1 MTPRPLPW
9 AALVVAIGEA
19 PFEAI
24 RTAVLHDGVEA
35 TSRDAFLMVSAAG
48 ALLRDLTPPEAP
60 ADALHAYGALL
71 HGLYLLRGA
80 GWPVLAV
87 DRPTLERAL
96 ADAAIPHR
104 VHVESGTAYVQ
115 FPERAV
121 WAEPAPGE
129 AHEPLDGCIVTVTE
143 DAVTA
148 LAVLGFRPERQ
159 GFTTLEATSRL
170 PLAPLT
176 RRPDGSAPFAST
188 LPAGD
193 RAKLRSVAS
202 PQELTVLAF
211 LARSAGAA

>member
-1 MTPRPLPW
+1 VTPRPLPW
-9 AALVVAIGEA
+9 TALVEAIGEA

-24 RTAVLHDGVEA
+24 RTAVLHDSVDA

-48 ALLRDLTPPEAP
+48 ALLRDLTPADAP
-60 ADALHAYGALL
+60 ADAIHAYGALL

-80 GWPVLAV
+80 GWPVIAP
-87 DRPTLERAL
+87 DRAALERAL

-104 VHVESGTAYVQ
+104 AQVDAGTAYVQ
-115 FPERAV
+115 LPERVV

-143 DAVTA
+143 NAVTA
-148 LAVLGFRPERQ
+148 LAVLGFRPERE

-170 PLAPLT
+170 PLAALT

-193 RAKLRSVAS
+193 RAGLRSVAT
-202 PQELTVLAF
+202 PQELAVLAF
-211 LARSAGAA
+211 LARSAGTA